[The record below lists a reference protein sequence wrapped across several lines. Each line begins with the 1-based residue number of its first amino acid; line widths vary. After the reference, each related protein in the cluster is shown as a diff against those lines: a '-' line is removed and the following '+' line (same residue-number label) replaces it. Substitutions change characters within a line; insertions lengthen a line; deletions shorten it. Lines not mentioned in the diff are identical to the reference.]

1 MPEIWFS
8 IRNKNPA
15 YYLSWKPQFGLVRF
29 TQVRTKNWLENS
41 VFGKISRIE
50 WVEGKGEFKVTSQES
65 SKQAENDHWQ
75 EYNLE

>member
-8 IRNKNPA
+8 IRNKNPT
-15 YYLSWKPQFGLVRF
+15 YYLSWKPNFGLV
-29 TQVRTKNWLENS
+29 LENS
-41 VFGKISRIE
+41 VFAKISRIE
-50 WVEGKGEFKVTSQES
+50 WVEGKGELKVTSQES